1 MSRRGCLFGYWRR
14 GAATS
19 TSWVSF
25 GSRGVWRSPC
35 EFIAA
40 PLPFSPS
47 PSNVAALGSLNARQP
62 VRWFIHRPQ
71 SLDDCPPARRKRPRK
86 PSAWFGS
93 VGARATAPRPC
104 RRLLGGVCVRPFQ
117 PWQAVG
123 VRWIAQYVRQ
133 PLRWVSN
140 HAPNAKKSKLQVIEM

>member
-1 MSRRGCLFGYWRR
+1 MKNIFFEKIDFFRLSQASSISRRVVAVLGKTRR

-71 SLDDCPPARRKRPRK
+71 PLDDCPPARRKRPRK

-93 VGARATAPRPC
+93 VGEGR
-104 RRLLGGVCVRPFQ
+104 
-117 PWQAVG
+117 
-123 VRWIAQYVRQ
+123 
-133 PLRWVSN
+133 PLRDRVGGFSAGCAF
-140 HAPNAKKSKLQVIEM
+140 APSSRGKPSAFAG